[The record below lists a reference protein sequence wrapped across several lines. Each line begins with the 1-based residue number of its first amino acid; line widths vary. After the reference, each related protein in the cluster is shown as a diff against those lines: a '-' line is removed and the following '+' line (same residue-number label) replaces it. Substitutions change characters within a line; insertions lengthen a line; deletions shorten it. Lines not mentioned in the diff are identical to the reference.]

1 MIKPR
6 TPPGIMELLPREQIA
21 FQRMLDVIRRN
32 YERFGFLPVETPVF
46 ELSDVLL
53 TKSGGETERQVYF
66 VQSTGALANAA
77 AAADEGAESGGL
89 PELALRFDLTVPL
102 ARYVA
107 EHEHELSFPF
117 RRYQMQRV
125 YRGERA
131 QRGRFREFYQ
141 CDIDVIGKDA
151 LSIRYDAEVLAVIH
165 AVFAELGIGE
175 FKVQLNNRKLLR
187 GFFESLG
194 VAEGELQLA
203 VLREVDKIDKRG
215 ADYVR
220 DTLVGEGFGIAAE
233 QVDKILAFVAV
244 RSNGHADALAQLQAL
259 EASVGA
265 SATLGEGIA
274 ELREVLELVKALG
287 VPETAYCLNFSIAR
301 GLDYYTGTVYET
313 TLTDHPQIGSIC
325 SGGRY
330 ESLASHYTKSNLPGV
345 GISIGL
351 TRLFWQ
357 LREAG
362 LIQGIAESSVHAM
375 VALMDESRLGDAL
388 DIARRLRIGGIN
400 TEVQME
406 PKKIGKQF
414 QYAARAGIRF
424 VVLAGDDELAR
435 GVVAVKDPC
444 ASSNSTSPATSW
456 PAPCWWSWSRPG
468 RCWWLVASRPIEAL
482 AGQIGNAARLVQRT
496 RRRPRYR
503 CGNKPTDASLSVGF
517 SFPVRS
523 RVRYFAERFGLQR
536 LSYGPYLR

>member
-6 TPPGIMELLPREQIA
+6 TPAGVMELLPREQIA

-77 AAADEGAESGGL
+77 EAGDKST
-89 PELALRFDLTVPL
+89 PEMALRFDLTVPL

-107 EHEHELSFPF
+107 EHEHDLSFPF

-141 CDIDVIGKDA
+141 CDIDVIGKDN
-151 LSIRYDAEVLAVIH
+151 LSIRYDAEVLAVIN
-165 AVFAELGIGE
+165 AVFTELGIGD
-175 FKVQLNNRKLLR
+175 FSVQLNNRKLLR
-187 GFFESLG
+187 GFFESQG
-194 VAEGELQLA
+194 VADGALQLA

-215 ADYVR
+215 PDYVR
-220 DTLVGEGFGIAAE
+220 DTLMGEGFNLPADRVA
-233 QVDKILAFVAV
+233 KILEFIGV
-244 RSNGHADALAQLQAL
+244 RSTGHADALAQLDAL
-259 EASVGA
+259 LA
-265 SATLGEGIA
+265 SADATEMLRTGVA
-274 ELREVLELVKALG
+274 ELREVIELVRSLG

-313 TLTDHPQIGSIC
+313 QLTKHPEIGSIC

-330 ESLASHYTKSNLPGV
+330 EDLASHYTKSKLPGV

-362 LIQGIAESSVHAM
+362 LIDGIAASSVQAM
-375 VALMDESRLGDAL
+375 VALMDEAAMPQSL
-388 DIARRLRIGGIN
+388 DIARRLRAGGIN

-414 QYAARAGIRF
+414 QYAAKAGIRF
-424 VVLAGDDELAR
+424 VVLAGEDEINR
-435 GVVAVKDPC
+435 GVVAVKDLVREQQFEV
-444 ASSNSTSPATSW
+444 AREELATT
-456 PAPCWWSWSRPG
+456 
-468 RCWWLVASRPIEAL
+468 LQVEL
-482 AGQIGNAARLVQRT
+482 EQARAMAR
-496 RRRPRYR
+496 
-503 CGNKPTDASLSVGF
+503 
-517 SFPVRS
+517 
-523 RVRYFAERFGLQR
+523 
-536 LSYGPYLR
+536 